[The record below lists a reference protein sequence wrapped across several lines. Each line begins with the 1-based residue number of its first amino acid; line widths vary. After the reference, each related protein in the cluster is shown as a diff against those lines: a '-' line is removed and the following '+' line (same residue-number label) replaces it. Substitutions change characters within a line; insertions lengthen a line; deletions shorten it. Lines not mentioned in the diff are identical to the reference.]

1 MSGTDVALAT
11 DGTSLTVTVDGVT
24 TTQLLSGI
32 SSVQVTS
39 STLTI
44 DAANGTIAAPIAFDG
59 ASLALVNSPTAS
71 DWTVNGDGTG
81 NVAGGGVTS
90 IAFTHVTHLSA
101 GGSADTLH
109 GPSADSAWTIDGA
122 NAGSV
127 GGVTF
132 TGFENLTGAPDNKD
146 TFTLAP
152 GGSVS
157 GLVDGGDGGF
167 DSLVVGGHR
176 GSVVSNPSGPH
187 SGTLVLDGARLTYAG
202 LEPVTMSGATLVY
215 NGADLGGSTEVGDKD
230 LIQVSPGAS
239 GTIQIRDCLITGCS
253 GLPDQAEIHTF
264 TVSGTTSLT
273 INGGLGGD
281 TVEFTGDYLVPGS
294 TLTVNAEHIKVDSGV
309 TINVGTAVGN
319 DINFNAVFKDNG
331 LSLLGLTTTIPGL
344 GDDALVDINNASL
357 TGNKLNLTALSANL
371 STTVSGAPQDLS
383 GGNLVVASVAGFD
396 NSNGFFTVVGGTG
409 TCAYTGRDI
418 ATNKLTGITGCTGT
432 PADGAV
438 VTSAVTENGSG
449 KGVNHAAVEL
459 EYYANVNVYGNST
472 LTAVGDVTLAS
483 NVDVTSTANAVPVKG
498 NWVSGTAY
506 SKGDVVIDTTNNKRY
521 AASKDLASGVSTT
534 APSGDSTNWSDAS
547 GAGSAVAASTFI
559 SHAISHLSDTSTI
572 TTSGGNVTISA
583 SLKSNITT
591 LGNAIQSGSG
601 AGIAVGVLVTDS
613 EAYVDSTAA
622 TPVSAKGLTVS
633 ADTDN
638 TAATTGTAAPGGAD
652 KGGNGT
658 SANSP
663 TQSAK
668 QSSAA
673 EGKADGKS
681 TTADGNQDVSA
692 ALGVTVVIATTQ
704 AYISSIR
711 PGGITID
718 ATGGTQKIHAGAKNA
733 ASTTADGG
741 NVKFSPDA
749 PTATPLA
756 TGGTL
761 ADATYYY
768 KIVAIYSTGDS
779 LPSAEANAVVTG
791 GGGSGSVSL
800 SWTAVD
806 NVTGYKIF
814 RGDATGN
821 ETLLDTVGVVTTYND
836 DGSKTPD
843 GSTKPSATD
852 ANSGIGVGVA
862 VDVAVITTS
871 AFARNAN
878 LEATT
883 VTIEST
889 APSTSAFAANAI
901 SGAGGSSVGVAGSV
915 AVNVTDSNTTTE
927 IEGTDPVAVNGAD
940 LSLGATSNIT
950 NAALATAKQS
960 TDGKASGVGI
970 SVAINVVND
979 TTTAGLPVNSV
990 LNGAKNLT
998 ITADSTDAMTTTAN
1012 GGASTGSGTVA
1023 FAAQAA
1029 ISISNITTSATVA
1042 SGPDLTLTGGLTAH
1056 ATQTATVTTK
1066 ASGDTKGGNAGIGL
1080 SLALVV
1086 ANHAV
1091 DSQLER
1097 NLAAAGP
1104 VSFTADGSSIT
1115 DTESTASSAGADE
1128 KQDDSAGGTDKSGK
1142 DVNGKADK
1150 SLSTASA
1157 SDSSHKTSG
1166 EKTPGGEE
1174 RRERRDHCHRRGGR
1188 RDRNRHGDLAQQ
1200 DRRQHLARHDRR
1212 GEPRQHR
1219 EHRLEGEDER
1229 ERDQGEDRE
1238 HRRSRLDQSD
1248 HRRQRSRRRHE
1259 RPDRLAGPERD
1270 RRHAQH
1276 RRRPEAQFRH
1286 RGDFGRRWR
1295 QGRDR
1300 GRTGADDRRREDQRR
1315 DPLQLRSRPARDVPR
1330 DSAQRS
1336 RPDAVDH
1343 RHRGEHGQGE
1353 GDGQGFGN
1361 GRCGRRSRDQHRRRH
1376 DHYLDRQ
1383 RCPVR

>member
-1 MSGTDVALAT
+1 M
-11 DGTSLTVTVDGVT
+11 
-24 TTQLLSGI
+24 
-32 SSVQVTS
+32 
-39 STLTI
+39 
-44 DAANGTIAAPIAFDG
+44 
-59 ASLALVNSPTAS
+59 
-71 DWTVNGDGTG
+71 
-81 NVAGGGVTS
+81 
-90 IAFTHVTHLSA
+90 
-101 GGSADTLH
+101 
-109 GPSADSAWTIDGA
+109 PS
-122 NAGSV
+122 
-127 GGVTF
+127 
-132 TGFENLTGAPDNKD
+132 
-146 TFTLAP
+146 
-152 GGSVS
+152 
-157 GLVDGGDGGF
+157 
-167 DSLVVGGHR
+167 
-176 GSVVSNPSGPH
+176 
-187 SGTLVLDGARLTYAG
+187 
-202 LEPVTMSGATLVY
+202 
-215 NGADLGGSTEVGDKD
+215 
-230 LIQVSPGAS
+230 
-239 GTIQIRDCLITGCS
+239 
-253 GLPDQAEIHTF
+253 
-264 TVSGTTSLT
+264 
-273 INGGLGGD
+273 
-281 TVEFTGDYLVPGS
+281 
-294 TLTVNAEHIKVDSGV
+294 
-309 TINVGTAVGN
+309 
-319 DINFNAVFKDNG
+319 
-331 LSLLGLTTTIPGL
+331 
-344 GDDALVDINNASL
+344 
-357 TGNKLNLTALSANL
+357 
-371 STTVSGAPQDLS
+371 QDLS
-383 GGNLVVASVAGFD
+383 GGNLIVASVAGFD
-396 NSNGFFTVVGGTG
+396 NSAGFFTVVGGTG

-418 ATNKLTGITGCTGT
+418 VTNKLTGITGCTGT

-521 AASKDLASGVSTT
+521 AASKDLAAGVSTT

-547 GAGSAVAASTFI
+547 GAGSAIAASTFI

-658 SANSP
+658 AANNP
-663 TQSAK
+663 TQSTK
-668 QSSAA
+668 QKTAA

-843 GSTKPSATD
+843 GSTKPSTSD
-852 ANSGIGVGVA
+852 TNSGIGVGVA

-889 APSTSAFAANAI
+889 APSASAFAANAI

-1029 ISISNITTSATVA
+1029 ISISNITTSATV
-1042 SGPDLTLTGGLTAH
+1042 STGPDLTLTGGLTAH
-1056 ATQTATVTTK
+1056 ATQTASVTTK

-1097 NLAAAGP
+1097 NLNAAGP

-1128 KQDDSAGGTDKSGK
+1128 KKDGQRGRDRQFGQGRQRQGRQEPRYRLGERLERQDERREDA
-1142 DVNGKADK
+1142 
-1150 SLSTASA
+1150 
-1157 SDSSHKTSG
+1157 
-1166 EKTPGGEE
+1166 GGEE
-1174 RRERRDHCHRRGGR
+1174 RRERRDHRHRRR
-1188 RDRNRHGDLAQQ
+1188 RRCDRRRHRDVPQQ
-1200 DRRQHLARHDRR
+1200 DRRRRFARHDRPASLASTENADSKVKTNASATKAKTANIGAAVSINRITVDNEAVVGTNDLIDSQGLSVTAGMRSVGGDQKHSFDTEATSGAGGGKVGIAGALALTIADVKTNAEILSNSGR
-1212 GEPRQHR
+1212 GPPATFPGIQLNGHDLTLSTTATVESTARAKATDKDSETVGVGAGVAINIVDDTTTTSIDSGARFDDGTATSLSKRVANVSLTATDSDTMTTYAEAGTDGAAGSDAAITPDVAISYPTVTTSAIIDGDVSQSLVTTGAVSVTATQDAKSTTTAKADAGGADVSIGLALALAIVNDNVTATIARNIDAGGAVGLAANGSSDNESEADASAKGAKTKSDDTSGKDVNGKSDDQLSGANSQR
-1219 EHRLEGEDER
+1219 NTNISGDYDEVRRLLDAEG
-1229 ERDQGEDRE
+1229 
-1238 HRRSRLDQSD
+1238 
-1248 HRRQRSRRRHE
+1248 
-1259 RPDRLAGPERD
+1259 
-1270 RRHAQH
+1270 
-1276 RRRPEAQFRH
+1276 RH
-1286 RGDFGRRWR
+1286 R
-1295 QGRDR
+1295 
-1300 GRTGADDRRREDQRR
+1300 
-1315 DPLQLRSRPARDVPR
+1315 
-1330 DSAQRS
+1330 
-1336 RPDAVDH
+1336 
-1343 RHRGEHGQGE
+1343 
-1353 GDGQGFGN
+1353 
-1361 GRCGRRSRDQHRRRH
+1361 
-1376 DHYLDRQ
+1376 
-1383 RCPVR
+1383 